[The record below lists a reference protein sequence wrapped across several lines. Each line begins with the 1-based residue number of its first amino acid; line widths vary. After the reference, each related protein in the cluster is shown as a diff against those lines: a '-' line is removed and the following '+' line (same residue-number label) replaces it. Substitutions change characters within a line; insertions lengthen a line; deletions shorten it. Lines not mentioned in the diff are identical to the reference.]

1 MSKVQNYS
9 QSIEL
14 KKQQL
19 ASLEAAVDVATKL
32 FQNARVEY
40 IDVLFAQ
47 RDRNDA
53 RIVLIE
59 TKQEQLSAIV
69 NAYQALG
76 GGWRYLDGPV
86 RLPPAGPVNPAGQ
99 IPAIQPLPSMPARGT
114 SADGAC
120 DPVTGAKR
128 SRHRAM
134 GLIPVQHREGMHE
147 GWAHWIDMIRLRAE
161 RK

>member
-1 MSKVQNYS
+1 MPRRAEITPRELEPDPVHGSRLVTQVINRVTMVENYS
-9 QSIEL
+9 KSIEI

-47 RDRNDA
+47 RDRNEA

-59 TKQEQLSAIV
+59 TKAEQLSAIV

-76 GGWRYLDGPV
+76 GGWRYLDGPR
-86 RLPPAGPVNPAGQ
+86 RLPPAGPANPAGQ
-99 IPAIQPLPSMPARGT
+99 MPANQPPAGPLEVR
-114 SADGAC
+114 
-120 DPVTGAKR
+120 
-128 SRHRAM
+128 
-134 GLIPVQHREGMHE
+134 REE
-147 GWAHWIDMIRLRAE
+147 GG
-161 RK
+161 